1 MSCIL
6 HRLGKVCTEHEN
18 KRFPLFS
25 SEPLLHSCIGATRTQ
40 HKTQLFIPP
49 FLFFPTS
56 DDGVFGRHVDEL
68 ANLHIQ
74 LR

>member
-49 FLFFPTS
+49 FLFSQRWMFETTISFLFPS
-56 DDGVFGRHVDEL
+56 R
-68 ANLHIQ
+68 
-74 LR
+74 

>member
-18 KRFPLFS
+18 KRFPLFG

-49 FLFFPTS
+49 FLFFQRWMFEMTISFLFPS
-56 DDGVFGRHVDEL
+56 R
-68 ANLHIQ
+68 
-74 LR
+74 